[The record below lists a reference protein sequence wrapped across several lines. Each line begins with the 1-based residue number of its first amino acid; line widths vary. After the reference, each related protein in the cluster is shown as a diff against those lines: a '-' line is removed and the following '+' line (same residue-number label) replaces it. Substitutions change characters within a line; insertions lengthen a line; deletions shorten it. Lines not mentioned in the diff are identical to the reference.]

1 MQVLL
6 TTWGG
11 RGDVEPMVGLA
22 ERLRARGAQVR
33 LCVPRD
39 EDLLARSR
47 ESGAEVTPL
56 GPAGKELMRRDPPPS
71 IPETAAILLRE
82 QVEVLPGLLEGCDAA
97 VVTGALPAAAGALS
111 AAEAAGVPAASV
123 TFQQLTIPAPNR
135 RPLVY
140 RGIDAPEEQD
150 PQALW
155 RLDAEAIDGLFGDAV
170 GSAREALGLPRLA
183 HVRDI
188 VVGERPWLATDPV
201 LDPWRPAWGIDAFQT
216 GAWAVAD
223 VNPLDD
229 EVLAFLDDGPPPVY
243 IGFGSMPMLASPDV
257 AAAAMAAVRAHGR
270 RAIIMRGWAELE
282 AEDGAEDCLVVGQ
295 VNHQALFPRVAA
307 VVHHGGAG
315 TTTTAARAGAAQV
328 VVPQAVDQPYWA
340 GRIAAL
346 GVGAAHDGP
355 TPTAASLRS
364 ALTTALSPGVRARAT
379 AVAGAIRSDG
389 TTVAAVEV
397 ERLGR
402 R

>member
-1 MQVLL
+1 
-6 TTWGG
+6 
-11 RGDVEPMVGLA
+11 MVGLA

-39 EDLLARSR
+39 EDLVARAQ

-71 IPETAAILLRE
+71 IPETAALLLGE
-82 QVEVLPGLLEGCDAA
+82 QVAVLPGLLEGCDAA

-123 TFQQLTIPAPNR
+123 TFQQLTIPAPDR

-140 RGIDAPEEQD
+140 RGMQPSEDED
-150 PQALW
+150 PHALW
-155 RLDAEAIDGLFGDAV
+155 RADAEAIDRLFADAV
-170 GSAREALGLPRLA
+170 GSARETLGLPSLA

-188 VVGERPWLATDPV
+188 VVGEHPWLATDPV
-201 LDPWRPAWGIDAFQT
+201 LDPWRRAWGIDAFQT
-216 GAWAVAD
+216 GAWTVPD
-223 VNPLDD
+223 TNPLDH
-229 EVLAFLDDGPPPVY
+229 ELLAFLDDGPPPVY
-243 IGFGSMPMLASPDV
+243 VGFGSMPMLASPDV
-257 AAAAMAAVRAHGR
+257 AAAAMDALRAHGR
-270 RAIIMRGWAELE
+270 RAVILRGWAELE
-282 AEDGAEDCLVVGQ
+282 AEHGAEDCFVVGQ

-315 TTTTAARAGAAQV
+315 TTTTAARAGTSQV

-340 GRIAAL
+340 GRVAAL
-346 GVGAAHDGP
+346 GVGAAHEGP
-355 TPTAASLRS
+355 TPTAASLRT
-364 ALTTALSPGVRARAT
+364 ALTTALSLAIRAKAT

-389 TTVAAVEV
+389 TTVASVEI
-397 ERLGR
+397 ERLCGH
-402 R
+402 